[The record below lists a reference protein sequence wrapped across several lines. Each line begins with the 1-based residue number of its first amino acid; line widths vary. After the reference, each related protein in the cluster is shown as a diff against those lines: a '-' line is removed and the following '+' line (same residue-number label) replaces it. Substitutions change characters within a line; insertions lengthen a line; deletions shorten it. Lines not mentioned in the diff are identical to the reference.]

1 MTLDWTPPAGMLPA
15 VVAAW
20 RGFYGKALKQYGVN
34 PDQYRALYLAQ
45 LGRCYGCWD
54 KRGIHPDDPKGRG
67 ARRLSI
73 DHNHAYGNR
82 IEAVRGLLC
91 GTGDLSC
98 NRILGAVRDN
108 AYALDRLSDLLR
120 TMPAQAVLRAQA
132 AGYSDDQI
140 QGMAMRVENSL
151 LP

>member
-1 MTLDWTPPAGMLPA
+1 MTLDWKPPVGMEESVVRSWQRFYTSAWSRYGITPA
-15 VVAAW
+15 
-20 RGFYGKALKQYGVN
+20 
-34 PDQYRALYLAQ
+34 QYRALYLAQ

-98 NRILGAVRDN
+98 NRIIGALRDRPE
-108 AYALDRLSDLLR
+108 ALERLAHHLR
-120 TMPAQAVLRAQA
+120 TMPAQTTLRALE
-132 AGYSDDQI
+132 AGLSDEQI
-140 QGMAMRVENSL
+140 QGSAYRMEATV
-151 LP
+151 